1 MAEKGA
7 QKGNKNAS
15 KTKDWEHTLR
25 RVLTSFELKDAKGE
39 TTIKRG
45 EALRKIA
52 EQCVLQA
59 IAGDKDARQEIA
71 NRLDGKPKEHVQIDQ
86 TVEHV
91 LTYAEYLAGKTT
103 VTTASADPDT
113 TVQ

>member
-1 MAEKGA
+1 MAGKGA
-7 QKGNKNAS
+7 PKGNTNAS

-25 RVLTSFELKDAKGE
+25 RVLTSFELKNDKGE

-45 EALRKIA
+45 EALAKIA

-59 IAGDKDARQEIA
+59 LAGDATARQEIA
-71 NRLDGKPKEHVQIDQ
+71 NRLDGKPSEHV
-86 TVEHV
+86 TVDGTIEHV
-91 LTYAEYLAGKTT
+91 TTYGEYLQGKRAAA
-103 VTTASADPDT
+103 ASADADP

>member
-1 MAEKGA
+1 MAAKGA

-25 RVLTSFELKDAKGE
+25 RVLTSFEYRDKDSGE
-39 TTIKRG
+39 VTIKRG

-52 EQCVLQA
+52 EQCVMQA
-59 IAGDKDARQEIA
+59 LAGDKDARQEIA
-71 NRLDGKPKEHVQIDQ
+71 NRLDGKPSEHVTLDGTI
-86 TVEHV
+86 EHV
-91 LTYAEYLAGKTT
+91 TTYGDYLAGKR
-103 VTTASADPDT
+103 ASAASREPES

>member
-1 MAEKGA
+1 MAGKGA
-7 QKGNKNAS
+7 PKGNKNAS
-15 KTKDWEHTLR
+15 KAKDWEHTLR
-25 RVLTSFELKDAKGE
+25 RVLTSFELTNEKGE
-39 TTIKRG
+39 ITLKRG

-59 IAGDKDARQEIA
+59 LAGDKDARQEIA
-71 NRLDGKPKEHVQIDQ
+71 NRLDGKPTEHVQLDA

-91 LTYAEYLAGKTT
+91 TTYGEYLAGK
-103 VTTASADPDT
+103 VAAAPADPDS

>member
-1 MAEKGA
+1 MAA
-7 QKGNKNAS
+7 PRGNKNAS

-25 RVLTSFELKDAKGE
+25 RVLFSFELKNPDGKI
-39 TTIKRG
+39 TIKRG

-52 EQCVLQA
+52 EQCVMQA
-59 IAGDKDARQEIA
+59 LEGDKDARAEIA
-71 NRLDGKPKEHVQIDQ
+71 NRLDGKASEHVQVDQ

-91 LTYAEYLAGKTT
+91 LTYAQYLIGRSAT
-103 VTTASADPDT
+103 VTTDPES

>member
-1 MAEKGA
+1 MAA
-7 QKGNKNAS
+7 PKGNKNAS

-25 RVLTSFELKDAKGE
+25 RVLTSFELKGEDAE
-39 TTIKRG
+39 STIKRG

-52 EQCVLQA
+52 ERCVMQA
-59 IAGDKDARQEIA
+59 LAGDKDARQEIA
-71 NRLDGKPKEHVQIDQ
+71 NRLDGKPSEHVQIDQ

-91 LTYAEYLAGKTT
+91 VTYGDYLAGKAP
-103 VTTASADPDT
+103 TASADAES

>member
-1 MAEKGA
+1 MASRGA
-7 QKGNKNAS
+7 QKGNRNAA
-15 KTKDWEHTLR
+15 KAKDWEHTLR
-25 RVLTSFELKDAKGE
+25 RVLTSFELQNEKGE

-71 NRLDGKPKEHVQIDQ
+71 NRLDGKPTEHVTVDG
-86 TVEHV
+86 TVEHIT
-91 LTYAEYLAGKTT
+91 TYGEYLSKARP
-103 VTTASADPDT
+103 AAAAADPES

>member
-1 MAEKGA
+1 MAVKGA

-25 RVLTSFELKDAKGE
+25 RVLTSFELQNDKGE

-71 NRLDGKPKEHVQIDQ
+71 NRLDGKPSEHVKIDL
-86 TVEHV
+86 TEEHV
-91 LTYAEYLAGKTT
+91 ITYAQYLADK
-103 VTTASADPDT
+103 APALARDT
-113 TVQ
+113 EPSVQ

>member
-1 MAEKGA
+1 MADRGA

-25 RVLTSFELKDAKGE
+25 RVLTSFELKDDAGNV
-39 TTIKRG
+39 TIKRG
-45 EALRKIA
+45 EALRRIA

-59 IAGDKDARQEIA
+59 LAGDKDARQEIA
-71 NRLDGKPKEHVQIDQ
+71 NRLDGKPSEHVQIDQ

-91 LTYAEYLAGKTT
+91 STYADYLAGKARTPA
-103 VTTASADPDT
+103 TAADPDA